1 MVSNKVY
8 MQKDGVAY
16 AFPLYRD
23 SDVGIDSRNGAFVN
37 DLKVD
42 QDCESTNSIVKY
54 GVMLCQEDLKDHF
67 KDG

>member
-1 MVSNKVY
+1 MMVSNKVY

-42 QDCESTNSIVKY
+42 
-54 GVMLCQEDLKDHF
+54 
-67 KDG
+67 